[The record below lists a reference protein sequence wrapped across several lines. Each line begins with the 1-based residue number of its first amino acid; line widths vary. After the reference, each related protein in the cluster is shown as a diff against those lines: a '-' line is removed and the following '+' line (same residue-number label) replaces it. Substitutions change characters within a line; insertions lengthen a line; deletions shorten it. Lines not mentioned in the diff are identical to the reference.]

1 MTGMSRKRKRA
12 LRKWMFTIIL
22 LAAAGCM
29 VIAAVLMTGRKDAR
43 DAGADA
49 AAGQVQDGPG
59 QQEIPGEP
67 TDDTETEPVV
77 IPYEGIPEPDFEE
90 LWETNAD
97 VCAWITVPGT
107 QVDYPVLQNASS
119 KDLHDTYYLEHTV
132 ERAAGLPGAIYIEP
146 CNAGDFTDLNTVIYG
161 HNMKNGSMFGS
172 LYEFEDNT
180 FFEEHEYAYI
190 VTPEK
195 ILVYRIFAAVVY
207 SDRHLTGT
215 FDFTTAEGCQ
225 VFLDELSKNRDMRD
239 QFREGMEVT
248 AGERMITM
256 STCVRGE
263 DDRRL
268 LIGAVL
274 TDEYEH

>member
-1 MTGMSRKRKRA
+1 MTGMSRKRRRA
-12 LRKWMFTIIL
+12 LRKWMAMIVV
-22 LAAAGCM
+22 LAVLACAA
-29 VIAAVLMTGRKDAR
+29 IAAAVLLKNREEGADIADA
-43 DAGADA
+43 DAGPA
-49 AAGQVQDGPG
+49 QVV
-59 QQEIPGEP
+59 
-67 TDDTETEPVV
+67 TEQREQPESDPVTEPEE
-77 IPYEGIPEPDFEE
+77 IPYEGIPETDFEE
-90 LWETNAD
+90 LWKTNTD

-119 KDLHDTYYLEHTV
+119 QDLHDTYYLEHTF
-132 ERAAGLPGAIYIEP
+132 ERASGLPGAIYIEP

-172 LYEFEDNT
+172 LHEFEDNE
-180 FFEEHEYAYI
+180 FFDEHEYVYL

-195 ILVYRIFAAVVY
+195 ILVYRIFAAVIY

-225 VFLDELSKNRDMRD
+225 VFLDELAGNRDMRD
-239 QFREGMEVT
+239 QFREDMEVT
-248 AGERMITM
+248 AGERMVTL
-256 STCVRGE
+256 STCVKGE